1 VIRVNRYPPNR
12 GPSLTLLAFLTVPVC
27 VLCLGCPLP
36 ALPSDGQSSSDGN
49 EPVAI
54 DTNNNGSLD
63 SATALTLDSSGQ
75 LQFTGVIDRTG
86 DIDVY
91 EVGTLSPGD
100 RLYADVQHLSGD
112 LDPVAA
118 IFDSREYLVAFND
131 DRQPDGSNL
140 NPLIEIVIRGDTG
153 TYYLAITSYAGTQTF
168 GQYQAT
174 VRVQRQVGK
183 PPPQAQTVFLDWA
196 GGDNIVVPNV
206 GTFNLPSFSATD
218 VGFPAAQ
225 TKSLKQRVEQI
236 VKERYTDLDLI
247 VLNSDDDPNPSNP
260 HSTVYFGGNDAQ
272 AFAISE
278 QIDTFNKDPSD
289 SSIVF
294 TQSFQGAFQHTP
306 TFEQMAEALGNT
318 VAHEVGH
325 LLGLVHTAD
334 CNDLMDT
341 SCFNDR
347 ILSAQQFST
356 APIDKSIFPFGYQP
370 ELEILSWLIGF

>member
-1 VIRVNRYPPNR
+1 MKRYPPNR
-12 GPSLTLLAFLTVPVC
+12 GPSLTLLALLTVPVG
-27 VLCLGCPLP
+27 VLCLGCPLTP
-36 ALPSDGQSSSDGN
+36 FSSDSQSASDGN
-49 EPVAI
+49 EPTVL
-54 DTNNNGSLD
+54 DTNSNGSLN
-63 SATALTLDSSGQ
+63 SATALALDATGQ
-75 LQFTGVIDRTG
+75 LQFTGTIDRAG

-100 RLYADVQHLSGD
+100 RLYVDVQRRNGD

-131 DRQPDGSNL
+131 DRRPDGSNL
-140 NPLIEIVIRGDTG
+140 NPLIDIVIRGDTG
-153 TYYLAITSYAGTQTF
+153 TYYLAIIAYPGNQTF
-168 GQYQAT
+168 GQYEVSVQI
-174 VRVQRQVGK
+174 QRQVGQ

-206 GTFNLPSFSATD
+206 GTFNLPPFSATD

-225 TKSLKQRVEQI
+225 TKSLKQRVQQI

-294 TQSFQGAFQHTP
+294 TQSFQGAFLHTP
-306 TFEQMAEALGNT
+306 TFEQMGEALGNT